1 MPIFVLQSSGNPLVR
16 FLIGFAT
23 LAILAGRAFLMLPVV
38 LCIIAAALVLGLA
51 AWAWAWYHRQKYG
64 DPTEELRRA
73 MERAQEEARQRYGA
87 GAASGAD
94 NMRSSTTTEYTTQTV
109 RIETTDNKKWKMN
122 DVEDIEEKK

>member
-1 MPIFVLQSSGNPLVR
+1 
-16 FLIGFAT
+16 
-23 LAILAGRAFLMLPVV
+23 
-38 LCIIAAALVLGLA
+38 
-51 AWAWAWYHRQKYG
+51 
-64 DPTEELRRA
+64 

-94 NMRSSTTTEYTTQTV
+94 NMRSSATTEYTTQTV

>member
-23 LAILAGRAFLMLPVV
+23 LAILAGLAFLMLPVV

-64 DPTEELRRA
+64 DPTEELRRGTRSGRGA
-73 MERAQEEARQRYGA
+73 SALRCRCGIGCRHYAQQHHDGIHD
-87 GAASGAD
+87 AD
-94 NMRSSTTTEYTTQTV
+94 GTH
-109 RIETTDNKKWKMN
+109 
-122 DVEDIEEKK
+122 